1 MTFEDRE
8 EAGEKLAKELKKFK
22 RESGVVVL
30 ALPRGGVVLGEKVAK
45 ILDLPLDL
53 IVTRKI
59 SSPGNPEYAIG
70 AINEVGAGIFNQ
82 DEIKKL
88 NINSKYIKSEV
99 EKEKKEARRRLDLY
113 RSGKD
118 EISLENK
125 IAIIVDDGIATG
137 LTMMAAIKSV
147 KTKNPKKI
155 IVAIPVS
162 ARDSLEKIKNMVD
175 ETICLQVPQFFGA
188 VGAFYKSFNQ
198 VDDNEVVAIMN
209 TFKN

>member
-1 MTFEDRE
+1 MIFSDRE

-22 RESGVVVL
+22 KEAGVVVL
-30 ALPRGGVVLGEKVAK
+30 ALPRGGVVLGEKVAE
-45 ILDLPLDL
+45 ILGLPLDL
-53 IVTRKI
+53 VITRKI
-59 SSPGNPEYAIG
+59 SAPSNSEYAIG
-70 AINEVGAGIFNQ
+70 AINEEGDGIFNQ

-88 NINSKYIKSEV
+88 NIDPKYIKSEV

-118 EISLENK
+118 EVELEDK

-137 LTMMAAIKSV
+137 LTMMVAIKSV
-147 KTKNPKKI
+147 KNKNPKKI

-175 ETICLQVPQFFGA
+175 ETICLQVPPFFGA
-188 VGAFYKSFNQ
+188 VGAFYSRFDQ
-198 VDDNEVVAIMN
+198 VDDNDVVAIMN